1 MHPTVGFRI
10 EAEGKVVAIAGDTVP
25 CPGLTRLCKGA
36 HVYVQTVIRRQMI
49 EKVPIQRFRDVMD
62 YHSDIA
68 QAARTARDAGV
79 RTLVLNHP
87 VPAPLP
93 GTEPEWIAE
102 AKAHFDGEVLLAT
115 DLLKVEA

>member
-1 MHPTVGFRI
+1 MQGGDAADKIAILAGLAYGGAVPREAIPT
-10 EAEGKVVAIAGDTVP
+10 EGIDQ
-25 CPGLTRLCKGA
+25 L
-36 HVYVQTVIRRQMI
+36 
-49 EKVPIQRFRDVMD
+49 D
-62 YHSDIA
+62 
-68 QAARTARDAGV
+68 ARDAGV